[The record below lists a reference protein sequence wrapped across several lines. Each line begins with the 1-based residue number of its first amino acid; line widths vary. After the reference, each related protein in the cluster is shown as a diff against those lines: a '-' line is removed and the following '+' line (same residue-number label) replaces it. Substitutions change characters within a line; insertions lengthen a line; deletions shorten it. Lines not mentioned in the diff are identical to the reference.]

1 LANKR
6 PEERI
11 VAPLLALRGIG
22 KRFGG
27 TVALTNAAFELRAG
41 EVHALVGANGAGK
54 STLSRVISGH
64 IRPDQGEILLDG
76 VSVRHGGSRAA
87 IRGGI
92 AMVAQETSLAP
103 DLSVLENIMLPRLGM
118 PGRPRW
124 RAWREQARTLVGE
137 LGQEAGLPLDAPVS
151 GLSIGQ
157 RQLVEILKA
166 LALGS
171 RILILDEPTAPLS
184 PHESERLFAIMR
196 RLAGQGRGLIFVSHR
211 LEEIFSVTDRVTVL
225 REGQVVAAGRKTRD
239 LTQGELVRL
248 MVGRELRDVYARGD
262 GDLATTAMPGKAG
275 RMVLRVARLACPPQ
289 VRNVSFEARAGEIV
303 GLAGLVGAGRSETLE
318 AIFGLRRPSAGT
330 VELDGQPF
338 APGAPREAIRAG
350 VGLIPED
357 RRGQGIVPD
366 FSVRENLLL
375 AHLGAHRGPTLAYAE
390 RRDAVSRL
398 LALLELPERRLL
410 DANLLDFSGGMQ
422 QKVILARWLLLS
434 PRLLLLDE
442 PTRGVDIGT
451 RSSIYALLRHIAAD
465 GVACV
470 VVSSDFEE
478 VIGLADRI
486 VVLSDGVS
494 VTDIPAGLVDVEKLA
509 MFAAPRSSAEQTHT
523 VLEHLVASYGG
534 VATWIALDEGPE
546 STERR
551 LFCFDRVGDDPA
563 ADPGFAAGGFPYL
576 LETRIAHAV
585 PPRPGFAAAPDGA
598 RPTLLTPVFGRG
610 GHSLGMIALTL
621 PRLAAG
627 IDAASIR
634 REVEGALDES
644 NPEPM
649 DVPV

>member
-1 LANKR
+1 MS
-6 PEERI
+6 
-11 VAPLLALRGIG
+11 LLALRGIA

-27 TVALTNAAFELRAG
+27 TAALAGAHFDLRAG

-64 IRPDQGEILLDG
+64 IQPDEGEILLG
-76 VSVRHGGSRAA
+76 GAPVRFAGSRDA
-87 IRGGI
+87 IRAGI
-92 AMVAQETSLAP
+92 AMVTQETSLAP
-103 DLSVLENIMLPRLGM
+103 DLSVLENIMLPRLAM
-118 PGRPRW
+118 PGRLRW
-124 RAWREQARTLVGE
+124 RALREQAGALVAE
-137 LGQEAGLPLDAPVS
+137 LGQEAGLALDAAVGS
-151 GLSIGQ
+151 LSIGQ

-211 LEEIFSVTDRVTVL
+211 LEEIFGITDRVTVL
-225 REGQVVAAGRKTRD
+225 REGRVVAAGRETRE

-248 MVGRELRDVYARGD
+248 MVGRDLDDVYAQGGAAAASD
-262 GDLATTAMPGKAG
+262 AG
-275 RMVLRVARLACPPQ
+275 RVVLRVAGLACPPH
-289 VRNVSFEARAGEIV
+289 VRDVSFEVRAGEIL

-318 AIFGLRRPSAGT
+318 AIFGLRRRAAGT
-330 VELDGQPF
+330 VELDGKPF
-338 APGAPREAIRAG
+338 APTGPRGAIRAG

-375 AHLGAHRGPTLAYAE
+375 AHLGAHRGPTLAYGE
-390 RRDAVSRL
+390 RSEAVGRL

-410 DANLLDFSGGMQ
+410 DASLLTFSGGMQ
-422 QKVILARWLLLS
+422 QKVILARWLLLG

-451 RSSIYALLRHIAAD
+451 RSSIYALLRRIAAG

-478 VIGLADRI
+478 VIGLADRV

-494 VTDIPAGLVDVEKLA
+494 VTDIPSRLVDVEKLA

-523 VLEHLVASYGG
+523 LLEKLVARHGG
-534 VATWIALDEGPE
+534 VAYWIALEGG
-546 STERR
+546 R
-551 LFCFDRVGDDPA
+551 LFCFDRVGDDAA
-563 ADPGFAAGGFPYL
+563 ADPGFAAGTFPDL
-576 LETRIAHAV
+576 DSTRIAHAV
-585 PPRPGFAAAPDGA
+585 PPRPGFALAPDGGG
-598 RPTLLTPVFGRG
+598 PTLLVPVSGRS
-610 GHSLGMIALTL
+610 GHSLGLVGLTL
-621 PRLAAG
+621 PRPSPAL
-627 IDAASIR
+627 DAAAIQ
-634 REVEGALDES
+634 REIEAALGGTAEA
-644 NPEPM
+644 EK
-649 DVPV
+649 VPA

>member
-1 LANKR
+1 M
-6 PEERI
+6 
-11 VAPLLALRGIG
+11 APLLVLRGIG

-27 TVALTNAAFELRAG
+27 TAALTDAAFELRAG

-76 VSVRHGGSRAA
+76 VSVRHAGSRAA
-87 IRGGI
+87 IRSGI

-124 RAWREQARTLVGE
+124 RAWREQARALVGE
-137 LGQEAGLPLDAPVS
+137 LGQEAGLPLDAPVG

-184 PHESERLFAIMR
+184 PRESEHLFAIMR
-196 RLAGQGRGLIFVSHR
+196 RLAEQGRGLIFVSHR
-211 LEEIFSVTDRVTVL
+211 LEEIFSATDRVTVL
-225 REGQVVAAGRKTRD
+225 REGRVVAAGRETRG

-248 MVGRELRDVYARGD
+248 MVGRELRDVYAKG
-262 GDLATTAMPGKAG
+262 ATDKPAAARPGKAG
-275 RMVLRVARLACPPQ
+275 SVVLRVDRLACLPQ
-289 VRNVSFEARAGEIV
+289 VRNVSFEVRAGEIV

-318 AIFGLRRPSAGT
+318 AVFGLRRPSAGT
-330 VELDGQPF
+330 VELYGRPF
-338 APGAPREAIRAG
+338 APDAPREAIRAG
-350 VGLIPED
+350 IGLIPED

-390 RRDAVSRL
+390 RKDAVGRL
-398 LALLELPERRLL
+398 LALLDLPERRLL
-410 DANLLDFSGGMQ
+410 DANLLNFSGGMQ

-451 RSSIYALLRHIAAD
+451 RSSIYVLLRRIAAD

-509 MFAAPRSSAEQTHT
+509 MFAAPRSSAERTHT
-523 VLEHLVASYGG
+523 VLESLVARYGG
-534 VATWIALDEGPE
+534 VATWIALDEGGDG
-546 STERR
+546 TGTR
-551 LFCFDRVGDDPA
+551 LFCFDRVGNDPE
-563 ADPGFAAGGFPYL
+563 ADPGFAAGGFPHL
-576 LETRIAHAV
+576 AQTRIAHAV
-585 PPRPGFAAAPDGA
+585 PQRPGFATAPDGS

-610 GHSLGMIALTL
+610 RHSLGTIALTL
-621 PRLAAG
+621 PALPTG
-627 IDAASIR
+627 LDAASVR
-634 REVEGALDES
+634 REIEAALDETNS
-644 NPEPM
+644 EPAE
-649 DVPV
+649 VAA

>member
-1 LANKR
+1 MPLLA
-6 PEERI
+6 P
-11 VAPLLALRGIG
+11 PLLALGGIA

-27 TVALTNAAFELRAG
+27 TAALTGAHFDLHDG

-54 STLSRVISGH
+54 STLARIISGH
-64 IRPDQGEILLDG
+64 IQPDEGEILLNG
-76 VSVRHGGSRAA
+76 APVRFAGSRDA

-92 AMVAQETSLAP
+92 AMVTQETSLAP
-103 DLSVLENIMLPRLGM
+103 DLSVLENIMLPRLAM
-118 PGRPRW
+118 PGRLRW
-124 RAWREQARTLVGE
+124 RVLREQAGALVAE
-137 LGQEAGLPLDAPVS
+137 LGQEAGLALDATVGS
-151 GLSIGQ
+151 LSIGQ

-211 LEEIFSVTDRVTVL
+211 LEEIFGITDRVTVL
-225 REGQVVAAGRKTRD
+225 REGRVVAAGRETRG

-248 MVGRELRDVYARGD
+248 MVGRDLDDVYAHG
-262 GDLATTAMPGKAG
+262 GAVAVAEAG
-275 RMVLRVARLACPPQ
+275 RVVLRVQGLACPPQ
-289 VRNVSFEARAGEIV
+289 VRDVSFEVRAGEIL

-318 AIFGLRRPSAGT
+318 AIFGLRRRAAGT
-330 VELDGQPF
+330 VELDGKPF
-338 APGAPREAIRAG
+338 APNGPREAIRAG

-375 AHLGAHRGPTLAYAE
+375 AHLGAHRGATLAYGE
-390 RRDAVSRL
+390 RSEAVRRL

-410 DANLLDFSGGMQ
+410 DANLLTFSGGMQ
-422 QKVILARWLLLS
+422 QKVILARWLLLG

-451 RSSIYALLRHIAAD
+451 RSSIYALLRRIAAE

-478 VIGLADRI
+478 VIGLTDRV

-494 VTDIPAGLVDVEKLA
+494 VTDIPSRLVDTEKLA
-509 MFAAPRSSAEQTHT
+509 MFAAPRSSAEQTHA
-523 VLEHLVASYGG
+523 VLEELVARHGG
-534 VATWIALDEGPE
+534 VATWIALEGG
-546 STERR
+546 R

-563 ADPGFAAGGFPYL
+563 ADPGFAAGTFP
-576 LETRIAHAV
+576 EVAATRIAHAV
-585 PPRPGFAAAPDGA
+585 PPRPDFAAAPDGGC
-598 RPTLLTPVFGRG
+598 PTLLVPISGTS
-610 GHSLGMIALTL
+610 GHSLGLVGLTL
-621 PRLAAG
+621 PHLSPG
-627 IDAASIR
+627 LDAAAIG
-634 REVEGALDES
+634 REVEAALGSATEA
-644 NPEPM
+644 ER
-649 DVPV
+649 VPA

>member
-1 LANKR
+1 M
-6 PEERI
+6 
-11 VAPLLALRGIG
+11 APLLALRGIG

-27 TVALTNAAFELRAG
+27 TAALTDAAFELWAG

-64 IRPDQGEILLDG
+64 IRPDEGEILLNG
-76 VSVRHGGSRAA
+76 VTVRHAGSRAA
-87 IRGGI
+87 IRSGI

-124 RAWREQARTLVGE
+124 RAWREQARALVGE
-137 LGQEAGLPLDAPVS
+137 LGQEAGLPLDAPV
-151 GLSIGQ
+151 GALSIGQ

-211 LEEIFSVTDRVTVL
+211 LEEIFGVTDRVTVL
-225 REGQVVAAGRKTRD
+225 REGRVVAAGRETRE

-248 MVGRELRDVYARGD
+248 MVGRELQDVYAKGEGPAAAPSGGSAERV
-262 GDLATTAMPGKAG
+262 
-275 RMVLRVARLACPPQ
+275 VLRVSGLACPPQ
-289 VRNVSFEARAGEIV
+289 VRNVSFEVRAGEIL

-318 AIFGLRRPSAGT
+318 AIFGLRRPAAGT
-330 VELDGQPF
+330 VELDGKPF

-390 RRDAVSRL
+390 RGEAISRL
-398 LALLELPERRLL
+398 LAVLELPERRLL
-410 DANLLDFSGGMQ
+410 DANLLNFSGGMQ

-451 RSSIYALLRHIAAD
+451 RSSIYALLRRIAAE

-486 VVLSDGVS
+486 VVLSDGMS
-494 VTDIPAGLVDVEKLA
+494 VTDIPARLVDVEKLA

-523 VLEHLVASYGG
+523 VLEHLVARYGG
-534 VATWIALDEGPE
+534 VATWIALDEGGD
-546 STERR
+546 STETR
-551 LFCFDRVGDDPA
+551 LFCFDRVGDDSA

-576 LETRIAHAV
+576 AETRIGHAV
-585 PPRPGFAAAPDGA
+585 PPRPDFAAAPDGS

-621 PRLAAG
+621 PTLPAG
-627 IDAASIR
+627 LDAASIR
-634 REVEGALDES
+634 REIEAALDES
-644 NPEPM
+644 NPEPAE
-649 DVPV
+649 VSA

>member
-1 LANKR
+1 MT
-6 PEERI
+6 
-11 VAPLLALRGIG
+11 PLLVLRGIS

-27 TVALTNAAFELRAG
+27 TAALTNAAFDLRAG

-54 STLSRVISGH
+54 STLSRIISGH

-76 VSVRHGGSRAA
+76 VPVRLAGSRAA
-87 IRGGI
+87 IRSGI

-124 RAWREQARTLVGE
+124 RTWREQARGLVGE
-137 LGQEAGLPLDAPVS
+137 LGQEAGLVLDAPV
-151 GLSIGQ
+151 GDLSIGQ
-157 RQLVEILKA
+157 RQLIEILKA

-196 RLAGQGRGLIFVSHR
+196 RLARQGRGLIFVSHR
-211 LEEIFSVTDRVTVL
+211 LEEIFSVTDRLTVL
-225 REGQVVAAGRKTRD
+225 REGQVVASGRETRD

-248 MVGRELRDVYARGD
+248 MVGRELRDVYARGE
-262 GDLATTAMPGKAG
+262 GLMAAAAAPGTAGQV
-275 RMVLRVARLACPPQ
+275 VLRVDRLACPPQ
-289 VRNVSFEARAGEIV
+289 VRHVSFEVRAGEIV

-318 AIFGLRRPSAGT
+318 AIFGLRHPSAGT
-330 VELDGQPF
+330 VELDGKPF

-390 RRDAVSRL
+390 RRDAISRL
-398 LALLELPERRLL
+398 LTLLELPERRVL
-410 DANLLDFSGGMQ
+410 DANLLNFSGGMQ

-451 RSSIYALLRHIAAD
+451 RSSIYALLRRIAAD

-509 MFAAPRSSAEQTHT
+509 MFAAPRSSAERTHT
-523 VLEHLVASYGG
+523 VLEGLVARYGG
-534 VATWIALDEGPE
+534 VATWIALDGGADG
-546 STERR
+546 TGVR
-551 LFCFDRVGDDPA
+551 LFCFDRVGNDPA

-576 LETRIAHAV
+576 AQTRIAHAV
-585 PPRPGFAAAPDGA
+585 PQRPGFVATPDGS

-610 GHSLGMIALTL
+610 GHSLGMVALTL
-621 PRLAAG
+621 PGSPVEL
-627 IDAASIR
+627 DAASIR
-634 REVEGALDES
+634 REVEMALDEI
-644 NPEPM
+644 NPEPAE
-649 DVPV
+649 VAP